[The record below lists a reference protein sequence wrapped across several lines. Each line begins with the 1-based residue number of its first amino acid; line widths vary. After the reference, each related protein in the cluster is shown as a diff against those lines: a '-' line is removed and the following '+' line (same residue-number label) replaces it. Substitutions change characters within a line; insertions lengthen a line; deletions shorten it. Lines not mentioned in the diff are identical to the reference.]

1 MNFDINP
8 LTLILTAAPARPAVV
23 TSAGWW
29 VDLWNEPG
37 VRSALW
43 VGGAI
48 IVGATLH
55 AIGYYF
61 LRKAAES
68 RPMLGV
74 FALRLRWP
82 TFILLPLLFVSLTLA
97 AAFPDPDSF
106 LGIERALSVLFAIT
120 LTWLVLSLLGGVQD
134 VALSTFSPATVDN
147 VGARRMHTQLRIF
160 SRLAQVIVLIC
171 GAAAVL
177 MTFPA
182 LRHAGATILT
192 SAGLAGIVLGLAAG
206 PVISNLLA
214 GLQLALTEPIKI
226 GDVLIVESE
235 WGRVEEITST
245 YVVLK
250 IWDERRLVIPL
261 RYFIEK
267 PFQNW
272 TFTTPDLLGT
282 VFMTV
287 DFSAP
292 LDKLREEAVRVI
304 NEQPLWDKRV
314 AGMQVTTLTPQGVE
328 VRFLMSARTASNL
341 WDLRCILREH
351 MMVYLQRNYPEA
363 LPRIRTQPHTAEGEP
378 RGLLDGGVNGQQA
391 AAASAN
397 NTA

>member
-1 MNFDINP
+1 MDIGDIAHP
-8 LTLILTAAPARPAVV
+8 LLLAAVATKPASAG
-23 TSAGWW
+23 SAGWW
-29 VDLWNEPG
+29 SDLMNEPA
-37 VRSALW
+37 VRSAVW
-43 VGGAI
+43 IGAAI
-48 IVGATLH
+48 LLGAALH
-55 AIGYYF
+55 AVAYYF
-61 LRKAAES
+61 LRKAAET

-82 TFILLPLLFVSLTLA
+82 TLILLPLLFVSLTLSGA
-97 AAFPDPDSF
+97 LPDPDTF
-106 LGIERALSVLFAIT
+106 LATERAISVLFAIS

-177 MTFPA
+177 MTFPT

-192 SAGLAGIVLGLAAG
+192 SAGLAGIVVGLAAG

-226 GDVLIVESE
+226 GDVLVVEGE

-245 YVVLK
+245 YVVMR
-250 IWDERRLVIPL
+250 IWDDRRLVIPL

-272 TFTTPDLLGT
+272 TFTTPDVLGS
-282 VFMTV
+282 VFITV
-287 DFSAP
+287 DFRAP
-292 LDKLREEAVRVI
+292 LEQIRQEAVRVI

-314 AGMQVTTLTPQGVE
+314 ANMQVTTATHQGVE
-328 VRFLMSARTASNL
+328 LRFLMSARTASNL
-341 WDLRCILREH
+341 WDLRCIVREH
-351 MMVYLQRNYPEA
+351 MIQYLQRHFPEC
-363 LPRIRTQPHTAEGEP
+363 LPRIRTLPAAEEDGP
-378 RGLLDGGVNGQQA
+378 RRLAGSQEQG
-391 AAASAN
+391 AAASVNGNSQA
-397 NTA
+397 